1 MHDDDTRDTD
11 GTGSSGDG
19 GRDVRE
25 RPFLRAAAAV
35 GDLGSPF
42 YDEERRR
49 DVWNEASA
57 VGFQLWLWL
66 GLLTANTMAWLGGED
81 GLPYAVAT
89 FVLVA
94 VTSGVVVGYARRL
107 GVRADMPEHQR
118 PAALVAVAGLV
129 VAFVLGVA
137 FSQQWPDDG
146 FLGGFADG
154 LAVGGV
160 LGGLAGLLGILW
172 DLRRVRRHRDR

>member
-1 MHDDDTRDTD
+1 MRTGMRDDEHDTTD
-11 GTGSSGDG
+11 RAAG
-19 GRDVRE
+19 GDVRE
-25 RPFLRAAAAV
+25 RPFMRAAAAV

-66 GLLTANTMAWLGGED
+66 GLLLANAMVWLGGED

-94 VTSGVVVGYARRL
+94 VTAGVVVGYARRL
-107 GVRADMPEHQR
+107 GVRADAPEHQR
-118 PAALVAVAGLV
+118 PAALLAVAGLV

-154 LAVGGV
+154 LALGGV
-160 LGGLAGLLGILW
+160 LGGLAGVVGILW